1 MRTGVSILLL
11 VFALGLQS
19 RALCQTTGVENKIL
33 AVVNDDVV
41 TETDLDEALSS
52 SIDDLKKEYSGEEL
66 KTKTEEVRKEL
77 LNQMIENKLI
87 LQEAKKANI
96 AVDDNEVEQRL
107 KDVKSRFP
115 SEDIFYAEIEKS
127 GVSTDVLK
135 RRYKENIMMGKL
147 VDHEVREIGRAH
159 V

>member
-52 SIDDLKKEYSGEEL
+52 SIDDLKRNIRGRSL
-66 KTKTEEVRKEL
+66 RRRRK
-77 LNQMIENKLI
+77 
-87 LQEAKKANI
+87 
-96 AVDDNEVEQRL
+96 
-107 KDVKSRFP
+107 KSARN
-115 SEDIFYAEIEKS
+115 S
-127 GVSTDVLK
+127 
-135 RRYKENIMMGKL
+135 
-147 VDHEVREIGRAH
+147 
-159 V
+159 